1 MGLTDL
7 FIKRPVLSS
16 VVSLIILLLGL
27 NAIKGIQIRQYP
39 KMDSTVI
46 TVTTAYPGADS
57 NLIAGFITT
66 PLEASIASAEGIDY
80 MTSTSSEG
88 YSTITCNIKLNFN
101 PQVAFTD
108 IMSKVSAVQN
118 QLPKDALLPVIK
130 KTSDDSNAL
139 MYISFSSNEMT
150 PQQITDY
157 VTRVVQPQIQTVDG
171 VASAEILGAQTYS
184 MRIFLDPNKLAAL
197 QITPADIY
205 TALQKNNFQTA
216 AGNTKGEYV
225 QINIR
230 ANTDLS
236 STKAFQEI
244 IVKTS
249 GSSIVRLKDVA
260 KVILGSQSY
269 DSIVTFD
276 GKQAI
281 FIGVSPTPTAN
292 PLTVIT
298 DVRKLYPK
306 IVKNFPPG
314 LHSTIVYD
322 ATDFIR
328 ASIHE
333 VVRTL
338 IEAAI
343 IVIIVIL
350 LFLGSFRSV
359 IIPVV
364 TIPLSLVG
372 VFTFMLGLGYSIN
385 LLTLLALVL
394 AIGLVVDDAIVVVEN
409 VHRHIEEGKSPLEAA
424 LIGAR
429 EIAIPV
435 IAMTITLAAVYA
447 PIGFMGGLTGALF
460 KEFAFTLASS
470 VIISGIIALTLSP
483 MMCSNILT
491 PDIGEGRFATT
502 IDNFFAKLTRFY
514 RKKLQRSLD
523 YRTPMVL
530 LCITV
535 VMSLAYLYGKT
546 PKETAPEEDQGF
558 FIVFAN
564 APRYASINYMDT
576 YTKEFNKIFKRFSA
590 TQNYFTINGYGNQVN
605 SSLSGM
611 VLKPWDERTDTQFN
625 IKKPLQEKLNTV
637 AGLQTYA
644 IVPPPLPGAGTG
656 TPIQFVITT
665 TSDFKT
671 LYDLSQKIKDKAEKS
686 GLFIFVNNSLMFNN
700 PQATLLI
707 NRAKAA
713 DLGLDMGAIGSTLT
727 SALSG
732 GYVNYFNLQG
742 RSYEVIPKLER
753 QFRLLPQQ
761 LNDIYLQTKSG
772 TMVPL
777 STVVT
782 IQKETIPNQLTHFQ
796 QLNSATINGVMMPG
810 KTLGEG
816 LDSLQA
822 IAQTVL
828 PKGFTYNYAGQS
840 RQFMQEGSALIFAFV
855 LSIILIYLVLAAQF
869 ESFRDPLTVLFSVP
883 LSICG
888 ALIPLNLGL
897 ASINIYTQIG
907 LITLIGLISKHGIL
921 IVDFANHLQINQG
934 LTPKEAVQE
943 AASIRL
949 RPILMTTAA
958 MVFGVYPLLVAN
970 GAGAVSRFDIGLV
983 ISSGMI
989 IGTCFTLF
997 VVPTMYTFF
1006 AKDHRN
1012 AHKEKEGLVPS
1023 HP

>member
-130 KTSDDSNAL
+130 KTSDGSNAL

-298 DVRKLYPK
+298 NVRKLYPK

-338 IEAAI
+338 IEAAV

-409 VHRHIEEGKSPLEAA
+409 VHRHIEEGKSPFQAA

-483 MMCSNILT
+483 MMCSKILT

-535 VMSLAYLYGKT
+535 LMSLAYLYGKT

-576 YTKEFNKIFKRFSA
+576 FTKEFNKIFKRFSA

-816 LDSLQA
+816 LDRLQA

-1006 AKDHRN
+1006 AKDHRD